1 MMQIEP
7 AKMLSAFVCVA
18 TLSFGQEATS
28 RSAATSTTSVGGDF
42 SGSNSQESPTT
53 YYFISD
59 LHIGGD
65 GGLDR
70 CEFEG
75 ELIAFLRGIAADPQ
89 CAELIIVGDAFG
101 LWEMTSAA
109 DDQKLNQIARNHK
122 ALFEQFRETGRRLRI
137 TLLPGNHDYDLA
149 CMPAYKAYLA
159 TYNIRLEPVV
169 HIIRKVAGRTIW
181 IEHGNQ
187 RDEFNRFPEFGN
199 RYAMPPGYYITTST
213 VAAAAR
219 AAQRGQSDWLNDLE
233 TVYPSEA
240 IPFWIW
246 SNYFYREMTPILRL
260 FLLPFLLLAG
270 VSFIVLVGRGLAR
283 VGVPHTEVFQGRLGN
298 RLGSPGRLVDG
309 VLFVNGI
316 VLTAMLVLAIPAY
329 LLARDVRAALQK
341 FGVESSEGLVS
352 TKDDGYIQAAKAFF
366 DQDQSAA
373 LFIYGHTHVP
383 YVRKMASGYV
393 VNTGTWLKRLDRVRG
408 HFRLLPDVYL
418 PSYRLNY
425 FTVRQEGS
433 SVRLAY
439 HVIPKKVPDD
449 LTWMERLQILGKRP
463 TNVQA
468 IPAELVIGQ

>member
-1 MMQIEP
+1 MAASPTQFVLVPLLTALALGQEP
-7 AKMLSAFVCVA
+7 ATRPAS
-18 TLSFGQEATS
+18 
-28 RSAATSTTSVGGDF
+28 TSVQEVRIQPPPLV
-42 SGSNSQESPTT
+42 SNEASTT

-75 ELIAFLRGIAADPQ
+75 ELIEFLRGIAAGPLP
-89 CAELIIVGDAFG
+89 AELIIVGDAFG
-101 LWEMTSAA
+101 LWEMTSVAV
-109 DDQKLNQIARNHK
+109 DRKLEQLARSHK
-122 ALFEQFRETGRRLRI
+122 ALFAQFRETGRRLRI

-149 CMPAYKAYLA
+149 CVPAYKEDLA
-159 TYNIRLEPVV
+159 TYNIHLEPVV
-169 HIIRKVAGRTIW
+169 HITRKVAGRTIW
-181 IEHGNQ
+181 IGHGNQ

-199 RYAMPPGYYITTST
+199 RFAMPPGYYITTST

-270 VSFIVLVGRGLAR
+270 VSLIVLVGRGLAR
-283 VGVPHTEVFQGRLGN
+283 LGVPHTRIFQGRLGN
-298 RLGSPGRLVDG
+298 RLGWPGRLVDG

-329 LLARDVRAALQK
+329 LLARDVRAALQR
-341 FGVESSEGLVS
+341 FGVESSEELAS
-352 TKDDGYIQAAKAFF
+352 TKDDGYIKAAKVFF
-366 DQDQSAA
+366 EQDQSAA

-383 YVRKMASGYV
+383 YVRKVASGYV

-425 FTVRQEGS
+425 FTVRGEGQS
-433 SVRLAY
+433 IRLSY
-439 HVIPKKVPDD
+439 HVIPKKAPDD
-449 LTWMERLQILGKRP
+449 LTWSERLQILGRRP
-463 TNVQA
+463 THVEA
-468 IPAELVIGQ
+468 IPSELLIGP